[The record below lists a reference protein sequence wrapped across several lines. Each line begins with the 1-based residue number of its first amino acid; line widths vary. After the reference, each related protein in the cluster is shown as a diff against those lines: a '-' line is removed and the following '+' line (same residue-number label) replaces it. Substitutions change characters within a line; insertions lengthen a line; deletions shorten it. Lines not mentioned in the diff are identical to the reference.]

1 MREIRQSGS
10 VRGVRRNPYPY
21 RDFVICQNSV
31 SLEPP
36 QWVEM
41 AHDNRDN
48 ERPERTGPTHIN
60 VHSLLYARRR
70 K

>member
-1 MREIRQSGS
+1 
-10 VRGVRRNPYPY
+10 
-21 RDFVICQNSV
+21 V